1 MLVDADQVY
10 WAKDIVFLIAEA
22 HLGSLAWV
30 KGHQEI
36 TDDWSSNIFQFERV
50 HTKAGNIQASVN
62 FIMEGRDVCSLQT
75 KFHGINGQLPNL
87 DLVNL
92 LNKFIVLDHVCIAYN
107 CLQYI

>member
-1 MLVDADQVY
+1 M
-10 WAKDIVFLIAEA
+10 FLIAEA

-36 TDDWSSNIFQFERV
+36 TEDWSSSIFKFERV
-50 HTKAGNIQASVN
+50 HTKAGNIQAAVN
-62 FIMEGRDVCSLQT
+62 FVMEGRDVCSLQA

-92 LNKFIVLDHVCIAYN
+92 LNKFIVLDHVITHPTP
-107 CLQYI
+107 